1 MANIKQKNKKYVAAV
16 ISLPLFIGALTQ
28 FGFDQTKGIMVLAS
42 DLGLTFVVMCA
53 LVMISSI
60 LPQDIKHKLVFLR
73 FKNELPACRCHKL
86 IRHDIR
92 IDIDDINRLWPKLL
106 DNDLDGKVRNS
117 IWYKEVYRDVRDLPQ
132 VESAHEN
139 FLLYRDSTAGIFI
152 ATIAVIIYYVLPMIG
167 VELSKNLDSKCILIH
182 LISLAVVIICAQV
195 AGKRMVNNAI
205 VEAINLRLATSKIN

>member
-42 DLGLTFVVMCA
+42 DLGLAFVVMCA

-73 FKNELPACRCHKL
+73 FKNELPACRCHKF
-86 IRHDIR
+86 IHHDMR
-92 IDIDDINRLWPKLL
+92 IDIDDIKRIWPKLL
-106 DNDLDGKVRNS
+106 DNNLDGKIRNS
-117 IWYKEVYRDVRDLPQ
+117 IWYKEIYREVRDSPQ

-167 VELSKNLDSKCILIH
+167 VELSRSLDYKCILIH
-182 LISLAVVIICAQV
+182 LVSLAVVIICAQV

-205 VEAINLRLATSKIN
+205 VEAVNLRLATAKVN

>member
-28 FGFDQTKGIMVLAS
+28 FGFDQTKGVMTLAS
-42 DLGLTFVVMCA
+42 DLGLAFVVMCA

-60 LPQDIKHKLVFLR
+60 LSQDIKHKLVFLR

-86 IRHDIR
+86 VRHDMR
-92 IDIDDINRLWPKLL
+92 IDIDDIKRLWPKLL
-106 DNDLDGKVRNS
+106 DSDLDGKVRNS
-117 IWYKEVYRDVRDLPQ
+117 IWYKEVYRVVRDSPQ

-152 ATIAVIIYYVLPMIG
+152 ATIAVIIYFILPMIG
-167 VELSKNLDSKCILIH
+167 VELSRNLDYRCILIH
-182 LISLAVVIICAQV
+182 LVSLAVVITCAQV

-205 VEAINLRLATSKIN
+205 VEAINLRLER